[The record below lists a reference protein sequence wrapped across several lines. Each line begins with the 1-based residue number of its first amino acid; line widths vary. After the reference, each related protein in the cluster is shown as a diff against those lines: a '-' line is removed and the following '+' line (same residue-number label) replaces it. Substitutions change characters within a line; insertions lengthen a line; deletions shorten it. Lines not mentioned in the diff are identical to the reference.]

1 MKRLINIFSLV
12 MIFAFALTSCNDDDV
27 KLDIIDVKPSE
38 LVEGIAFSV
47 TPDAKNPNIIYL
59 ESKMGSSYTPLWE
72 HPQGRSQKN
81 KVTLQIPFDGEYEVT
96 FGVMTRGGVVYGEP
110 YKFQIESFCADFVN
124 DDLWTFLSGGVGKSK
139 TWVYNNGNYGLEA
152 TGEVGYG
159 DPSTTVEWN
168 NFAFNW
174 DPGKGH
180 SGDDNIWN
188 STMTFTLDG
197 GAFVNTINTY
207 TDGEAPAEKVESG
220 TFMLDVENHTL
231 SFTDCTLM
239 HTVGWDFKT
248 TTTGWSKNLKILTL
262 TENFLQVAVLR
273 DPNTSGE
280 GEWWLIW
287 SYVSKD
293 WADSY
298 VPGDQPD
305 PVPNIDGD
313 ANDIITTTRTK
324 SWVLSLNSPYDWA
337 TLEGDMMNG
346 FSSPNDYNNGWSA
359 YNADMIAATK
369 LVFTA
374 GSGNSGS
381 YVFSTYDNEDVEGTY
396 TIDANNDIT
405 FDKPLNAMISH
416 TNWGWDSYTYLSTT
430 DENKLRIIKTK
441 TDVMGNVTE
450 MWLGKRDPEKSEY
463 TAFHFEVGAGGTPS
477 VDPVKVL
484 KDRLTSGS
492 SLTYKASLVYP
503 FCWAYKVGDPSSFS
517 IGPNDAFPDWTGWS
531 ESAYQY
537 AEKIRFTFNNDG
549 SVTFV
554 DNNGAT
560 QAGTFAIVDGDSGYG
575 ADIVKFNGVDVLDSE
590 PITYTGPGGWVN
602 FCFNYNPDALLA
614 NAPTDAGW
622 LELYS
627 WEYDADGN
635 VSGIWLGIIQ
645 AGGVVDGKDLTA
657 ERRVFHFVVE

>member
-12 MIFAFALTSCNDDDV
+12 MIFALALTSCNDNDV

-38 LVEGIAFSV
+38 LVEGIAFTV
-47 TPDAKNPNIIYL
+47 TPDTQNPNIIYL

-72 HPQGRSQKN
+72 HPQGRSQKS

-110 YKFQIESFCADFVN
+110 YKFEIESFCADFVN

-207 TDGEAPAEKVESG
+207 TDGDAPAERVENG
-220 TFMLDVENHTL
+220 TFMLDVENHL
-231 SFTDCTLM
+231 LNFTDCTLM
-239 HTVGWDFKT
+239 HTVGWDYKT

-298 VPGDQPD
+298 IPGDQPD

-324 SWVLSLNSPYDWA
+324 SWVLSLSSPYDWA
-337 TLEGDMMNG
+337 SLDGDMMNG
-346 FSSPNDYNNGWSA
+346 FSSPDDYNNGWSA
-359 YNADMIAATK
+359 YNADMISATK

-374 GSGNSGS
+374 SGSTGGS
-381 YVFSTYDNEDVEGTY
+381 YVFSSYDNDDVEGSY

-405 FDKPLNAMISH
+405 FDKPLNAVISH

-430 DENKLRIIKTK
+430 SENKLRIIKTK

-463 TAFHFEVGAGGTPS
+463 TAFHFEVGEGGAPS

-484 KDRLTSGS
+484 KERLTGGS
-492 SLTYKASLVYP
+492 SLTYKASLEYP
-503 FCWAYKVGDPSSFS
+503 FCWGYKVGDSSSFS
-517 IGPNDAFPDWTGWS
+517 ISASDVFPDWTGWN

-537 AEKIRFTFNNDG
+537 AEKIRFTFNNNG
-549 SVTFV
+549 TVTFI
-554 DNNGAT
+554 DNNGET
-560 QAGTFAIVDGDSGYG
+560 QQGTFDIMDGDSGYG
-575 ADIVKFNGVDVLDSE
+575 ADYVKFNGVNVLDSE

-602 FCFNYNPDALLA
+602 FCFNYNPDGLLA

-627 WEYDADGN
+627 WEYDAGGN